1 MSVMVRIPTPLR
13 RMTNGKDKVEV
24 ESDNLGDLVEKLNSE
39 FPGFKD
45 RLVDEEG
52 ELRYFVNIYL
62 NGEDVRFMDGL
73 NTSTSSGDEISIV
86 PAVAGGRGREVRR
99 RLPPTRRPGRSDRR
113 RGPTCRL
120 GFFRTHRGQGVR
132 GPG

>member
-24 ESDNLGDLVEKLNSE
+24 ESNNLGDLVEKLNGE

-45 RLVDEEG
+45 RLIDEEG

-86 PAVAGGRGREVRR
+86 PAVAGG
-99 RLPPTRRPGRSDRR
+99 
-113 RGPTCRL
+113 
-120 GFFRTHRGQGVR
+120 H
-132 GPG
+132 

>member
-1 MSVMVRIPTPLR
+1 MSVTVRIPTPLR

-24 ESDNLGDLVEKLNSE
+24 ESTVLGELVDNLNSE

-73 NTSTSSGDEISIV
+73 GTTTSDGDEISIV
-86 PAVAGGRGREVRR
+86 PAVAGG
-99 RLPPTRRPGRSDRR
+99 
-113 RGPTCRL
+113 
-120 GFFRTHRGQGVR
+120 F
-132 GPG
+132 